1 MSRARRGRV
10 TSIDLVLP
18 DDPAEREALV
28 EGLAVLTLSTV
39 DMFDNDMKAYEL
51 LVTELQKR
59 GVTTPAEV
67 GEIAT
72 AISGLPQPPD
82 EPADAREYRIPLE
95 QYLGL
100 KSPEQELLDAL
111 RAREILQRIA
121 DAFAN
126 LQD

>member
-1 MSRARRGRV
+1 M
-10 TSIDLVLP
+10 LP
-18 DDPAEREALV
+18 DDPAERASLV
-28 EGLAVLTLSTV
+28 EGLAVLALSTV
-39 DMFDNDMKAYEL
+39 DMFDSDMQACKL

-59 GVTTPAEV
+59 GVTAPAEI

-72 AISGLPQPPD
+72 AIAGLPQPSD